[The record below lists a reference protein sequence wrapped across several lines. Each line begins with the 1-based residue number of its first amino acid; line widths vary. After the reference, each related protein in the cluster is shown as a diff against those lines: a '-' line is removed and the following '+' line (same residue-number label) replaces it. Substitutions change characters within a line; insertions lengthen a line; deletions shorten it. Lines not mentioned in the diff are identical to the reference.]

1 VGVNKCREGV
11 RSHESYQVAL
21 KNVTLGMGH
30 DASENYDLDRGLLS
44 CRKFNLPLAS
54 CLLPLASCHDAF
66 LNAQQLIRITADSSP
81 LSRVDL
87 KGTEAGL

>member
-30 DASENYDLDRGLLS
+30 DASENYDLDRDLLS

-54 CLLPLASCHDAF
+54 CHDAF
-66 LNAQQLIRITADSSP
+66 LDAQQLIRITADSSP